1 MITSFKQPL
10 VSVIIP
16 TFNRGWILKE
26 AIDSVLA
33 QDHKDYELIVVDDG
47 STDNTPQILESFG
60 QDIIVLRQANKGV
73 SAARNRGIASANG
86 QLIAFLDSDDIWLP
100 GKLSQQVDF
109 FESTPDAVIHQT
121 EEIWIRNGVRV
132 NPKRRHRKRSG
143 MIFKP
148 SLELCLISPSAVMI
162 KKTLIDTVGLFDE
175 NLPACEDYDL
185 WLRVCSRYPVH
196 LLETPLII
204 KRGGHGDQLS
214 NTAGLDRYR
223 IQSLEK
229 IISSGRLT
237 ESQYRAAIR
246 VLHDKCVIYAGG
258 CRKRG
263 RTAEAKLY
271 ETLAEKYKKT
281 DGRWRKTED

>member
-1 MITSFKQPL
+1 
-10 VSVIIP
+10 
-16 TFNRGWILKE
+16 
-26 AIDSVLA
+26 
-33 QDHKDYELIVVDDG
+33 
-47 STDNTPQILESFG
+47 
-60 QDIIVLRQANKGV
+60 
-73 SAARNRGIASANG
+73 
-86 QLIAFLDSDDIWLP
+86 
-100 GKLSQQVDF
+100 
-109 FESTPDAVIHQT
+109 
-121 EEIWIRNGVRV
+121 
-132 NPKRRHRKRSG
+132 
-143 MIFKP
+143 MIFEP